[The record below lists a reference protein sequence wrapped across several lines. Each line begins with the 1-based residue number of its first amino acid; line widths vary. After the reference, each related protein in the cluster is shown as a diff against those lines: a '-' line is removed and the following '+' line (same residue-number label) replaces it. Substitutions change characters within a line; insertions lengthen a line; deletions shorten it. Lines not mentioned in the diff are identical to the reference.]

1 MSVKRNDKT
10 LAFILQLGGRWDEI
24 FRGVPSMGFKEI
36 GKKIQMAREER
47 GLTQVDLAH
56 TLGITQAALS
66 NYELGKRRLY
76 FHQIEQIASVL
87 GKRLDFFIQ
96 EANGQS
102 PAPVP
107 EGGEGALNIV
117 FEKISRLGPHEIRLL
132 EEFLDFLKWRQN
144 HAPIK

>member
-1 MSVKRNDKT
+1 MTVKRNDKT
-10 LAFILQLGGRWDEI
+10 LAFYLQLGGRWSEI
-24 FRGVPSMGFKEI
+24 FRGIQSMGFKEI

-96 EANGQS
+96 EENGRI
-102 PAPVP
+102 PAPAP
-107 EGGEGALNIV
+107 EGDEDALNAV
-117 FEKISRLGPHEIRLL
+117 FGRISRLGPQELRLL
-132 EEFLDFLKWRQN
+132 EDFLDYLKWRQD
-144 HAPIK
+144 HAPVK

>member
-1 MSVKRNDKT
+1 MTKHLHFSFCSGENGTKSSG
-10 LAFILQLGGRWDEI
+10 AYSQ
-24 FRGVPSMGFKEI
+24 MGFKEI

-47 GLTQVDLAH
+47 GLTQVGLAH

-96 EANGQS
+96 EENGKVS
-102 PAPVP
+102 APEA
-107 EGGEGALNIV
+107 EGNERALHLV
-117 FEKISRLGPHEIRLL
+117 FERISRLGPQELRLL
-132 EEFLDFLKWRQN
+132 EGFLDYLKWRQD
-144 HAPIK
+144 HASVK